1 MRVLLQRGHH
11 IEVSGFDF
19 EFLVLGLW
27 TWTLHDYAVK
37 SIYDSR
43 FTIYGLNGEMGETIL
58 ANSDEA
64 PPDILLTAV
73 KAFK

>member
-11 IEVSGFDF
+11 IEVLGFDF

-27 TWTLHDYAVK
+27 TLNDYAAE